1 MRIYCGER
9 VGVAADDSEYGAWD
23 EGEGELR
30 SGEKDGGSVRGL
42 QEVDAGDDIGEA
54 DFRDQ
59 GLGGAIAV
67 LFVSQFA
74 VVSRS
79 YRGGLLGN
87 LGALVL

>member
-1 MRIYCGER
+1 MRIYCSER
-9 VGVAADDSEYGAWD
+9 VCVAADDSEYGAWD

-30 SGEKDGGSVRGL
+30 SGEKDRGSVRGL

-67 LFVSQFA
+67 LFVAQFA
-74 VVSRS
+74 VLSRS